1 MGMKGHAGKQE
12 RETIVRF
19 DDESDSAEIWTASEA
34 VYRRLLKRLGRAY
47 LTEDDERHA
56 AFKFPA
62 NFLRPTAREG
72 QEATYP

>member
-1 MGMKGHAGKQE
+1 MAESKSA
-12 RETIVRF
+12 RRFIRF